1 MTRMTREFSLVL
13 VGASVLTAGYFLWPE
28 RDFEKRS
35 EEQARAR
42 VGGRTG
48 SGVPMLLFIHSSR
61 GTSYASAGA
70 ARSPAMA
77 AVSSRGFGSTG
88 ARISGGGGS

>member
-13 VGASVLTAGYFLWPE
+13 VGAGILSAGYFVWPE
-28 RDFEKRS
+28 KDFEKRS

-42 VGGRTG
+42 VGGGNGRHTHG
-48 SGVPMLLFIHSSR
+48 HMLFFIHT
-61 GTSYASAGA
+61 TSGARSAPGG

-77 AVSSRGFGSTG
+77 AVGSRGFGSTG
-88 ARISGGGGS
+88 ARISGGG